1 MLYSPCTAPRET
13 LLAVFEG
20 ERDWAEYDE
29 YRETPEKKRKHGA
42 RWTILEIARDGEVLW
57 QNDMPPGDMAEFT
70 PQEREE
76 WSAASFRMEVAE
88 AGLDRIEDLLIDC
101 TVRSV
106 RKELKKRRREVRRY
120 IMRDVRYYERM
131 HARSARA
138 EVRARKEAYNQE
150 AASWLEKVSR

>member
-1 MLYSPCTAPRET
+1 MFYSPDTASRET

-29 YRETPEKKRKHGA
+29 YRETPEKGRKHDA
-42 RWTILEIARDGEVLW
+42 RWTVLEIARNGKVLW
-57 QNDMPPGDMAEFT
+57 QNKMPPGDMAEFT
-70 PQEREE
+70 HQEREE

-88 AGLDRIEDLLIDC
+88 AGVDRIEDLLVDC

-106 RKELKKRRREVRRY
+106 RKELKKRRREVRRR
-120 IMRDVRYYERM
+120 IRPDALHYERM
-131 HARSARA
+131 HARSGRAEARA
-138 EVRARKEAYNQE
+138 EKEAHNQK